1 MKEGLADGSRVGAR
15 SRSRWDGSLVTGSS
29 VGCCVGMLLGRL
41 VVGRTD
47 GCPVGSLRG

>member
-1 MKEGLADGSRVGAR
+1 MKEGLADGSRLGA
-15 SRSRWDGSLVTGSS
+15 RSRWDGSLVTGSS
-29 VGCCVGMLLGRL
+29 VGCCVGTLLGRL